1 MSTAAFCAASRR
13 SVPSRDAMAVR
24 QEDILVRHTEMAP
37 STSSAAQAE
46 WVQKLRSYP
55 PGSSRRPTTQDA
67 APGVRLD
74 IDSDMRKVFER
85 ALRGR
90 KIFGTPA
97 LQGGGGRGQ
106 VEKVALCWQAF
117 CRVCATAMQR
127 GHAVKVGSI
136 ATLWP
141 DEHAGAGST
150 ATHAAFDVAF
160 LRRCQ
165 LQPPKAALPIHLHRT
180 PAPHPVATAEVAQW
194 CGLAPGVCGQV
205 LEAVAS
211 AATDLV
217 QSGDIEALDLWPVG
231 LISVGRCVCVCVCER
246 ERERER
252 ESE

>member
-1 MSTAAFCAASRR
+1 M
-13 SVPSRDAMAVR
+13 
-24 QEDILVRHTEMAP
+24 VRHTEMAP
-37 STSSAAQAE
+37 CTSSAAHTD

-117 CRVCATAMQR
+117 CRVCAIALQR

-136 ATLWP
+136 ATLWR
-141 DEHAGAGST
+141 DEHAAAGSA

-160 LRRCQ
+160 L
-165 LQPPKAALPIHLHRT
+165 LQGRQVDLDYSAGRFTVTSKETGDASDNPTDPLMLDDEQRSKAASFFFQDFSSFEVSDAPPDRT
-180 PAPHPVATAEVAQW
+180 PRLRP
-194 CGLAPGVCGQV
+194 
-205 LEAVAS
+205 S
-211 AATDLV
+211 AAPPPLPLCPTRPR
-217 QSGDIEALDLWPVG
+217 QPTGA
-231 LISVGRCVCVCVCER
+231 
-246 ERERER
+246 
-252 ESE
+252 